1 MKEAWKK
8 SLKYLIVLPIIV
20 IAVVVVIL
28 TLPKGEST
36 PLSVTAKDVVLEIG
50 DSENI
55 SYDVNIKQAVVS
67 FKVEDETKANVNS
80 SEKKIVG
87 LSEGKTNLIVTA
99 KYGNETSVV
108 TVSVTVLGAPSTD
121 APDFPTMPENPTT
134 PNNPSTPEDDE
145 QGKNIKFIVD
155 NNEVNELVLTV
166 GESASFRVECEE
178 NNITIQAPS
187 EVEIKKITTGT
198 YSINVATAGY
208 YTITI
213 QTPLYQRTLEVIV
226 N

>member
-1 MKEAWKK
+1 MKEFLKK
-8 SLKYLIVLPIIV
+8 SWKYLLVLPIIA

-28 TLPKGEST
+28 TLPKGESI

-108 TVSVTVLGAPSTD
+108 TVSVTVLEAPSTD

-145 QGKNIKFIVD
+145 QGENIKFIVD